1 MNGTLKRILLGA
13 AVVVVLLVVSVGAY
27 ALVQARAF
35 DASMNKVYEIPV
47 PAVTH
52 SADPDVIARGKH
64 LAEAVTGC
72 ASRDCHGPDGAGGRT
87 LSMGPIGT
95 IAGPNITSAGIGAAY
110 DDGELFRLLRHGL
123 KRDGRSLRFMP
134 AQDFCWLPDA
144 DVLALVS
151 YLRSLPPVERPNG
164 PVHLGALA
172 KILDRGEKLPIDV
185 ARHIDH
191 RTAGTGPAP
200 EPTPRYGAL
209 LSRVCT
215 GCHGEH
221 LSGGRIPGAPSNLP
235 VPSNLTP
242 HETGLKG
249 WTYDDFVRLL
259 EQGIKKDGKKLD
271 PFMPFESYG
280 KLDQTEK
287 HALWA
292 YLTSLPPTEL
302 GNR

>member
-1 MNGTLKRILLGA
+1 VNPTFKRIFLGSAVLVFLLIA
-13 AVVVVLLVVSVGAY
+13 SAGAY
-27 ALVQARAF
+27 AFVQARAF
-35 DASMNKVYEIPV
+35 DASMDKVYEL
-47 PAVTH
+47 PAPEVTR

-72 ASRDCHGPDGAGGRT
+72 ASRDCHGRDGGGGRT
-87 LSMGPIGT
+87 LTMGPIGT

-110 DDGELFRLLRHGL
+110 TDGELFRLIRHGL
-123 KRDGRSLRFMP
+123 KKDARSLRFMP

-151 YLRSLPPVERPNG
+151 YVRSLSAVDRPNG
-164 PVHLGALA
+164 PVHLGVLA
-172 KILDRGEKLPIDV
+172 KILDRSEKLTIDV

-191 RTAGTGPAP
+191 ATAGNGPAP
-200 EPTPRYGAL
+200 EPTARYGAL
-209 LSRVCT
+209 LSRGCT

-235 VPSNLTP
+235 TPSNLTP

-249 WTYDDFVRLL
+249 WTYDDFARLL

-280 KLDQTEK
+280 RLEPIEK
-287 HALWA
+287 HAIWA

-302 GNR
+302 GHR